1 MITQAEYA
9 KSYKEVWEILKFV
22 PKKYFEK
29 VPSNL
34 VRFFEENMDSEYEY
48 KVNPSMTYL
57 QHKKS
62 DITEAI
68 LGNIFRDY
76 WANPAQREFIL
87 KKEERDR
94 KVYEEKVR
102 DLYDPENIF
111 SKKEEEIIKIK
122 SEPLLPELKKNSF
135 INELINKVKSFFK
148 IK

>member
-1 MITQAEYA
+1 
-9 KSYKEVWEILKFV
+9 
-22 PKKYFEK
+22 
-29 VPSNL
+29 
-34 VRFFEENMDSEYEY
+34 MDSEYEY

-111 SKKEEEIIKIK
+111 SKKRRRNNK
-122 SEPLLPELKKNSF
+122 
-135 INELINKVKSFFK
+135 NKVRTFITR
-148 IK
+148 IKEK

>member
-1 MITQAEYA
+1 
-9 KSYKEVWEILKFV
+9 
-22 PKKYFEK
+22 
-29 VPSNL
+29 
-34 VRFFEENMDSEYEY
+34 MDSEYEY